1 MDRAERIKIFEGTR
15 KRCLESDRLKKA
27 ISASRENQ
35 VIYWE
40 GEPIACGAP
49 RFMAPAKLVLSSKKT
64 VEAAMPYAR
73 AGKRTCILNFASSVA
88 PGGGVVNGAQAQEES
103 ICRVSTLY
111 FALSDPQTAGAF
123 YDYHWK
129 LIHTGKMNRR
139 NRDDII
145 YTPGIVAIRDDV
157 NGEAM
162 MSEQEW
168 YELDVLTC
176 AAPDL
181 RQLGDWSQY
190 TPSREELMALHRRR
204 WRCILSAAARHEADV
219 LILGAFGCGVFANPP
234 ELVAAAFNEVL
245 PEFRYHFETIEFGVY
260 TTRMDAP
267 NYQAFRKITD
277 IQESGDGDENE

>member
-1 MDRAERIKIFEGTR
+1 MDRAERIRIFEGTR

-27 ISASRENQ
+27 ISASQANQ

-111 FALSDPQTAGAF
+111 FALSDPETAGVF
-123 YDYHWK
+123 YDCHWK

-145 YTPGIVAIRDDV
+145 YTPGIVAIRDDA

-162 MSEQEW
+162 MAEGDW
-168 YELDVLTC
+168 YALDVITC

-234 ELVAAAFNEVL
+234 EVVVAAFNEVL